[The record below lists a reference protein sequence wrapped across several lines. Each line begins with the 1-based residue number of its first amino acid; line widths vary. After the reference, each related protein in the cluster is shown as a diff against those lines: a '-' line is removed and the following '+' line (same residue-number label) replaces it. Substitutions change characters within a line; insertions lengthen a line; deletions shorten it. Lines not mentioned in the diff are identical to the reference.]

1 MEHALDIIPIPIVSS
16 GQDVHVQ
23 HDAQLK
29 LFEQALVN
37 GYKVMNTSTMVVA
50 NVGYVV
56 FVVEK
61 FEG

>member
-1 MEHALDIIPIPIVSS
+1 MEHCIDIIPIPIVAN
-16 GQDVHVQ
+16 GQDVHAQ

-29 LFEQALVN
+29 LFTQAIEH

-50 NVGYVV
+50 NVGYIV

-61 FEG
+61 IS